1 MKTSLELQYDGGV
14 YFCDRIVWLAIPHAL
29 NSFEDFGIS
38 ALIRGTKDLNSVCE
52 GVMRP
57 LNFCHVF
64 EQELRDVVDDYEYCK

>member
-1 MKTSLELQYDGGV
+1 MKTTFEISVDDYV
-14 YFCDRIVWLAIPHAL
+14 YSCDRNVWLAIPHAL

-38 ALIRGTKDLNSVCE
+38 ALIKGTKDLNSIHA

-64 EQELRDVVDDYEYCK
+64 EQELRDVVDDYEY